1 MSSSALHL
9 LEYVVFHRPAAKR
22 PPPVIKATLPL
33 LALTCTILFSVPPA
47 GALGPS
53 PQVGASN
60 RSQQIGSIDKTVP
73 FGGAGSAYKD
83 SRPSTQLKPPSSTIC
98 ALREQ
103 TQGIGTTRQDASGK
117 IQVFNDPRTRQ
128 SASGDIYGDCNRSVA
143 GRFSPRGIAKPKSA
157 YNARTNTLNAAS
169 DGYVNRSA
177 TSSMMPKKLPSMY
190 DPATGTLRANK
201 RPNAYQIYQQ

>member
-1 MSSSALHL
+1 MKKSVL
-9 LEYVVFHRPAAKR
+9 LLLSVAC
-22 PPPVIKATLPL
+22 PL
-33 LALTCTILFSVPPA
+33 LFAAVPA
-47 GALGPS
+47 SALGPS
-53 PQVGASN
+53 PQAGAATTQAG
-60 RSQQIGSIDKTVP
+60 RLEKTVP
-73 FGGAGSAYKD
+73 FGGARSAYND
-83 SRPSTQLKPPSSTIC
+83 TRRSMQVRPPSSTVC

-117 IQVFNDPRTRQ
+117 VQVFNDPRTSKR
-128 SASGDIYGDCNRSVA
+128 ASGDIYGDCDRSLA
-143 GRFSPRGIAKPKSA
+143 GSMAPRGTAAKPKSA

-201 RPNAYQIYQQ
+201 RPNAYQIYQE

>member
-1 MSSSALHL
+1 MKKPALLLLSLACPLLFATSAAAALGSSSKT
-9 LEYVVFHRPAAKR
+9 AAAGR
-22 PPPVIKATLPL
+22 TQQAGNFDKA
-33 LALTCTILFSVPPA
+33 
-47 GALGPS
+47 
-53 PQVGASN
+53 
-60 RSQQIGSIDKTVP
+60 VP
-73 FGGAGSAYKD
+73 FGGARSAYKD
-83 SRPSTQLKPPSSTIC
+83 ARRAPEVRPPSSTLC

-117 IQVFNDPRTRQ
+117 IQVFNDPRTQ
-128 SASGDIYGDCNRSVA
+128 KGSSGDIYGDCNRSLS
-143 GRFSPRGIAKPKSA
+143 GRISPRTIAKPKTA

-177 TSSMMPKKLPSMY
+177 TRSMMPKKLPSMY